1 MLSQEIKKMVEE
13 ELGMELRYPAD
24 CLVLSQ
30 AIFDKIHKVIGETT
44 LQRAFGFFE
53 KERDRKQRDSTMDI
67 LAEYLGYPNYK
78 LMAKDMNED
87 TDISDFQWT
96 ETVEAENLKEG
107 TQLQITYDPNRLL
120 VFTYLGANKFIVN
133 ESIRSKLQMGD
144 ILEIHQLKVGH
155 ELLVNRV
162 IRDNK
167 DMDSYTGAKQGG
179 LTSIEIFN

>member
-1 MLSQEIKKMVEE
+1 MLSQEIKKRVEE
-13 ELGMELRYPAD
+13 ELGMELRYPSD

-30 AIFDKIHKVIGETT
+30 AIYDKIHKVIGETT

-96 ETVEAENLKEG
+96 ETV
-107 TQLQITYDPNRLL
+107 
-120 VFTYLGANKFIVN
+120 
-133 ESIRSKLQMGD
+133 
-144 ILEIHQLKVGH
+144 
-155 ELLVNRV
+155 
-162 IRDNK
+162 
-167 DMDSYTGAKQGG
+167 
-179 LTSIEIFN
+179 